1 MDNIT
6 NETAELANIR
16 RTIAART
23 DGLRRKDAELVIAQG
38 GPGYVHFSLAP
49 PLVSDSSGAAG
60 LNGWFQTW
68 RGPLG
73 YEFREL
79 ALTADGDLAYG
90 FGLAHLCGT
99 KVDGEEIAMWFRL
112 TLCFKKIAGTWKIVH
127 EHQSVPF
134 YMDGSYR
141 ASIDLAP

>member
-1 MDNIT
+1 MDKT
-6 NETAELANIR
+6 KDEAAELANIR

-23 DGLRRKDAELVIAQG
+23 DGLKRKDAQQVIAQG

-49 PLVSDSSGAAG
+49 PLVSNSSGAAG
-60 LNGWFQTW
+60 LNGWFATW

-79 ALTADGDLAYG
+79 ALMAEGDLAFG
-90 FGLAHLCGT
+90 FGLAHLSGT

-112 TLCFKKIAGTWKIVH
+112 TLCFRKIAGAWKIVH

-134 YMDGSYR
+134 AMDGSYR
-141 ASIDLAP
+141 AAIDLAP